1 MSELQVINILLTG
14 IAASDVQS
22 SRRNV
27 DSEDSCILEATCKT
41 DGDATRSGADV
52 ANGEG
57 LRNRRGNIGRR
68 RWARTQIGNNPIDEF
83 GSFGPRNEHIGAHL
97 ETHAIE
103 PRISQGLLDGNT
115 LFHSSD
121 DGREPRTLFGSEDA
135 LGMQE
140 TIGARD
146 AAHFLEQ
153 KVGDGTHFTLVVKR
167 QTLRIGHLRQLRAY
181 YFYCVKHGAKLGN
194 FCERL
199 T

>member
-27 DSEDSCILEATCKT
+27 DSKDLCILETTCKT
-41 DGDATRSGADV
+41 DGDAPRSGADI

-57 LRNRRGNIGRR
+57 VRSRQRNIGRR
-68 RWARTQIGNNPIDEF
+68 RWTRAQIGNNPIDEF
-83 GSFGPRNEHIGAHL
+83 CGFRPRNEHIGAHL
-97 ETHAIE
+97 ETCAIE

-115 LFHSSD
+115 QFHSTD

-135 LGMQE
+135 LGMHE

-146 AAHFLEQ
+146 AEQFLEQ
-153 KVGDGTHFTLVVKR
+153 KVDEGTHFTLVVKR
-167 QTLRIGHLRQLRAY
+167 QALRIDHLRQLRAY
-181 YFYCVKHGAKLGN
+181 YFYCIKHGAKLGN